1 MRDNSTRFGKGKLM
15 TWKNDLAAVAS
26 DMRPRCGEGRVA
38 DYIPALARVDAHKF
52 GIAGIDSDGVTAG
65 AGDSNESFSIQSVS
79 KVFGLTLALMA
90 HGDNLW
96 RRVWREPSG
105 TSFNSIILLES
116 NKGIPRNPF
125 VNAGALVVT
134 DVLVSKYGR
143 DGATAEILSFVR
155 TITGNP
161 AVEMDTEVAQSEA
174 ETGHR
179 NAGLAH
185 VMKGFGNIE
194 NPVDD
199 VLHVYFHQCSL
210 ALTCADLARAGL
222 YLACGGI
229 DPISGKRVVPALM
242 ARRINALMLTCGH
255 YDAAGDFAYKVGL
268 PGKSGVG
275 GGILAIVPNR
285 LSLGVWSP
293 GLNEY
298 GNSLVGSLAL
308 EDFVRRTGVA
318 IF

>member
-1 MRDNSTRFGKGKLM
+1 MA
-15 TWKNDLAAVAS
+15 WKKDLLATAEE
-26 DMRPRCGEGRVA
+26 MKPHRGEGRVA
-38 DYIPALARVDAHKF
+38 DYIPALARVDANRF
-52 GIAGIDSDGVTAG
+52 GMAGIDAYGDTAG
-65 AGDSNESFSIQSVS
+65 AGDFDEPFSIQSVS
-79 KVFGLTLALMA
+79 KVFGLTLALLA
-90 HGDNLW
+90 VGDELW
-96 RRVWREPSG
+96 TRVWREPSG
-105 TSFNSIILLES
+105 TSFNSIVQLET

-143 DGATAEILSFVR
+143 DGAISEILTFVR
-155 TITGNP
+155 DITNDP
-161 AVEMDTEVAQSEA
+161 AIEMDKEVAASEA

-185 VMKGFGNIE
+185 VMKGFGNIL

-199 VLHVYFHQCSL
+199 VLHVYFHQCAL

-222 YLACGGI
+222 FLATSGT
-229 DPISGKRVVPALM
+229 DPISGRRIVPTLM

-255 YDAAGDFAYKVGL
+255 YDAAGDFAFKVGL

-275 GGILAIVPNR
+275 GGILAIVPDK
-285 LSLGVWSP
+285 LSLGVWAP
-293 GLNEY
+293 GLNEF
-298 GNSLVGSLAL
+298 GNSQVGSLAL
-308 EDFVRRTGVA
+308 EAFVRRAGVA

>member
-1 MRDNSTRFGKGKLM
+1 M
-15 TWKNDLAAVAS
+15 TWTHELEAVFGEVK
-26 DMRPRCGEGRVA
+26 PRCGEGRVA
-38 DYIPALARVDAHKF
+38 DYIPALARVDAHRF
-52 GIAGIDSDGVTAG
+52 GIAGVDSAGKTAG
-65 AGDSNESFSIQSVS
+65 AGDCDEPFSIQSVS
-79 KVFGLTLALMA
+79 KVFGLTLALLA
-90 HGDNLW
+90 HGDALW
-96 RRVWREPSG
+96 TRVWREPSG
-105 TSFNSIILLES
+105 TSFNSIVLLES

-134 DVLVSKYGR
+134 DTLVSKYGR
-143 DGATAEILSFVR
+143 DGAISEILSFVR
-155 TITGNP
+155 TLTGNP
-161 AVEMDTEVAQSEA
+161 AIEMDAEVAQSEA

-199 VLHVYFHQCSL
+199 VLHVYFHQCAL
-210 ALTCADLARAGL
+210 ALSCVDLARAGL
-222 YLACGGI
+222 FLACGGT
-229 DPISGKRVVPALM
+229 DPLTGKLVVPMLM

-255 YDAAGDFAYKVGL
+255 YDAAGDFAFNVGL

-293 GLNEY
+293 GLNEF
-298 GNSLVGSLAL
+298 GNSLVGTLAL
-308 EDFVRRTGVA
+308 EAFVRRTGVA
-318 IF
+318 IL

>member
-1 MRDNSTRFGKGKLM
+1 M

-26 DMRPRCGEGRVA
+26 DMLPRCGEGRVA
-38 DYIPALARVDAHKF
+38 DYIPALARVDAKKF

-65 AGDSNESFSIQSVS
+65 AGDYRDPFSIQSVS
-79 KVFGLTLALMA
+79 KVFGLTLALLA
-90 HGDNLW
+90 HGDELW

-105 TSFNSIILLES
+105 TSFNSIVQLET
-116 NKGIPRNPF
+116 NNGIPRNPF

-134 DVLVSKYGR
+134 DVLVSKFGR
-143 DGATAEILSFVR
+143 DGAISEILSFVR
-155 TITGNP
+155 AVTDNP
-161 AVEMDTEVAQSEA
+161 AIEMDAEVAQSEA
-174 ETGHR
+174 DTGHR

-199 VLHVYFHQCSL
+199 VLHVYFHQCAI
-210 ALTCADLARAGL
+210 ALCCADLARAGL
-222 YLACGGI
+222 YLSCGGT
-229 DPISGKRVVPALM
+229 DPVNGRRIVPTLM

-255 YDAAGDFAYKVGL
+255 YDAAGDFAFKVGL

-308 EDFVRRTGVA
+308 EAFVRRTGVA

>member
-1 MRDNSTRFGKGKLM
+1 MP
-15 TWKNDLAAVAS
+15 WKKDLLATAEE
-26 DMRPRCGEGRVA
+26 MKPHRGEGRVA
-38 DYIPALARVDAHKF
+38 DYIPALARVDANRF
-52 GIAGIDSDGVTAG
+52 GMAGIDAYGETAG
-65 AGDSNESFSIQSVS
+65 AGDFDEPFSIQSVS
-79 KVFGLTLALMA
+79 KVFGLTLALLA
-90 HGDNLW
+90 VGDELW
-96 RRVWREPSG
+96 TRVWREPSG
-105 TSFNSIILLES
+105 TSFNSIVQLET

-143 DGATAEILSFVR
+143 DGAISEILTFVR
-155 TITGNP
+155 DITNDP
-161 AVEMDTEVAQSEA
+161 AIEMDKEVAASEA

-185 VMKGFGNIE
+185 VMKGFGNIL

-199 VLHVYFHQCSL
+199 VLHVYFHQCAL

-222 YLACGGI
+222 FLATSGT
-229 DPISGKRVVPALM
+229 DPISGRRIVPTLM

-255 YDAAGDFAYKVGL
+255 YDAAGDFAFKVGL

-275 GGILAIVPNR
+275 GGILAIVPDK
-285 LSLGVWSP
+285 LSLGVWAP
-293 GLNEY
+293 GLNEF
-298 GNSLVGSLAL
+298 GNSQVGSLAL
-308 EDFVRRTGVA
+308 ETFVRRAGVA